1 MLSRILSWPKLIG
14 VAAGLFGFAATAA
27 FVAEFIVS
35 APFRVTTPY
44 DVVQLIASV
53 CSVFFLLLSYPL
65 YTGRDWARRALLFM
79 TVCITATL
87 MLFLMLKFL
96 RESHVAAEGRFAEK
110 MARQI
115 TNTAAAICII
125 TPPFFLIFVL
135 LHADVKH
142 SFQHR
147 VRHDATQDI

>member
-14 VAAGLFGFAATAA
+14 VTAGVFGLAATAA

-44 DVVQLIASV
+44 DVVQLIASL

-79 TVCITATL
+79 TVCITAAL
-87 MLFLMLKFL
+87 LVFVVLRFL
-96 RESHVAAEGRFAEK
+96 RESHVAVEGRFTDK

-135 LHADVKH
+135 LHPDVKH
-142 SFQHR
+142 SFR
-147 VRHDATQDI
+147 RRLDHDATQDI